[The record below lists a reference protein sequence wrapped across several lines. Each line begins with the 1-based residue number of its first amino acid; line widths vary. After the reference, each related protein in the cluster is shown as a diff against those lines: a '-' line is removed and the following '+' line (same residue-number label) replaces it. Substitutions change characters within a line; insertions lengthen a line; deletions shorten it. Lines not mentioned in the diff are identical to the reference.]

1 MNRVALI
8 ILAFAALL
16 VGISYSVQSDKQL
29 FDDLKALAVGE
40 MAMVELFE
48 EPQRAPQTAF
58 EDRDGKAVSFGD
70 FEGRVVLVNFWAT
83 WCAPCVAEMPS
94 LELLQEKL
102 GGAAFTVIAVSLD
115 RQGYEVIDPFFS
127 EIGLELLP
135 SYLDHSN
142 RLSLEVG
149 AIGLPTSILID
160 RDGRMI
166 ARMVGPAEWSS
177 TDAARFIQRAIEED

>member
-1 MNRVALI
+1 MNRAALI

-16 VGISYSVQSDKQL
+16 VGLSYSVQSDKQL
-29 FDDLKALAVGE
+29 FDDLTALSVGQ
-40 MAMVELFE
+40 MAMIELIE
-48 EPQRAPQTAF
+48 EPEEAPQTAF
-58 EDRDGKAVSFGD
+58 QDRAGAAVSFGD
-70 FEGRVVLVNFWAT
+70 FKGKVVLANFWAT

-94 LELLQEKL
+94 LEVLEANL
-102 GGAAFTVIAVSLD
+102 GSADFGVIAISLD
-115 RQGYEVIDPFFS
+115 RQGYEVMDPFFI

-135 SYLDHSN
+135 SYLDRSN

-149 AIGLPTSILID
+149 AIGLPTTILID

-177 TDAARFIQRAIEED
+177 PEAAAFIQRVIDED